1 MADYFGGLQSQ
12 APIKVVAFQNLA
24 GNLRIQ
30 ASEPD
35 EQVQLL
41 SELIQSLV
49 VQNQT
54 AQVLETHRIALFAI
68 TP

>member
-1 MADYFGGLQSQ
+1 MADDFCGLQSQ

-41 SELIQSLV
+41 SELLQGLV

-54 AQVLETHRIALFAI
+54 AQVIETHRIVLLAI